1 MISQHDL
8 KIRQLFYLVAAFF
21 NDTGVASILHFDPDF
36 VASVASIILSSVVKL
51 IFYFSQT
58 MRSNAS
64 AGHKNK
70 VIMFGWKTLMCKD
83 LRKLK
88 AL

>member
-1 MISQHDL
+1 MIL
-8 KIRQLFYLVAAFF
+8 
-21 NDTGVASILHFDPDF
+21 GFDPNF
-36 VASVASIILSSVVKL
+36 VASVASRILSSVVKL
-51 IFYFSQT
+51 IFYFSLP

-64 AGHKNK
+64 AGYKNK
-70 VIMFGWKTLMCKD
+70 VIMFGWKTLKCKA